1 MSTEQAP
8 VVIEPVAPE
17 TPVPAPV
24 ESTNGAPAESSAPSV
39 ASETPLTKLTAQLCE
54 VIKTADYNEMW
65 GVELSDDSSHAPTQV
80 ILAKFLRANNDDVA
94 AAAKQ
99 LASALEWRK
108 KMQPGQLVSEVFDK
122 KKFGDLGYVTTHKD
136 EAGKETVITWNI
148 YGAVKDNK
156 ATFGNVEE

>member
-1 MSTEQAP
+1 
-8 VVIEPVAPE
+8 
-17 TPVPAPV
+17 
-24 ESTNGAPAESSAPSV
+24 
-39 ASETPLTKLTAQLCE
+39 
-54 VIKTADYNEMW
+54 MW